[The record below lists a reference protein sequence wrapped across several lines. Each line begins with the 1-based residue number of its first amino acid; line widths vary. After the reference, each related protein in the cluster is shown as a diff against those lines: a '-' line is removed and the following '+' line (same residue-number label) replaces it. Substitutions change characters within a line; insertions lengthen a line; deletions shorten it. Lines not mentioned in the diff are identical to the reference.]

1 MIRLKQLREE
11 KGLKQ
16 PDLSR
21 LLNASQQTISA
32 YETGQRDPDTET
44 LIKLSEIFDVSIDYL
59 LGTTNIRNPIP
70 NLELHKADNL
80 IPVIGTISA
89 GEPILAQQNIQGYF
103 PLPYGIKPNGSTYFW
118 LKVKGDSMLD
128 ANISNDDL
136 VLIKQ
141 QHFLECNGDIMA
153 VIVNG
158 YDATIKHV
166 YKQENGIL
174 LKPRNDKY
182 APLFIPENNTVEV
195 KFVGKVVKILSD
207 PK

>member
-141 QHFLECNGDIMA
+141 QHFLECNGD
-153 VIVNG
+153 
-158 YDATIKHV
+158 DATIKHV